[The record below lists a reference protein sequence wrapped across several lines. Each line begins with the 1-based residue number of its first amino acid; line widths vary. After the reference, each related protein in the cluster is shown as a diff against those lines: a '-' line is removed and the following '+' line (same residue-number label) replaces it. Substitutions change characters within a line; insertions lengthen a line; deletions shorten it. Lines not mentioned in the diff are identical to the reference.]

1 MKYLI
6 LYLFFLNSVLANTQE
21 LRHNVF
27 FNTDEYDVI
36 KNEEKRLNNFISSL
50 DSLTIETITINGYCD
65 DRGTKTYNMVLSK
78 RRAESIKEYLLDSEF
93 SEKQIKI
100 IEGKGELALGKTSD
114 VSKIRKNNRRV
125 EIVVSAKSSSNYIEK
140 PTTQTIL
147 KGNLSVGDIVR
158 LKNIYFKTSY
168 STIIPSSIPTL
179 KEIAD
184 ILANK
189 KNIYFT
195 IQGHV
200 CCTHDTYDAIDRKT
214 NKRNLSISRAKF
226 IYTYLSQQGIEKHR
240 MKYVGMRRKFPL
252 GGDPKFDRRVEILIT
267 HIGKEN

>member
-1 MKYLI
+1 MLRFTYLV
-6 LYLFFLNSVLANTQE
+6 LFFSVFASAQE

-27 FNTDEYDVI
+27 FETDKYNIEVV
-36 KNEEKRLNNFISSL
+36 EETRLNAFISSL
-50 DSLTIETITINGYCD
+50 DSLTIETISIHGYCD
-65 DRGTKTYNMVLSK
+65 DRGTTSYNLQLSEN
-78 RRAESIKEYLLDSEF
+78 RAETIKQYLLDSEF
-93 SEKQIKI
+93 SKKQLKVID
-100 IEGKGELALGKTSD
+100 GKGELALNSTTDIPK
-114 VSKIRKNNRRV
+114 VRENNRRV
-125 EIVVSAKSSSNYIEK
+125 EIVVSAKSSSSEIEK

-147 KGNLSVGDIVR
+147 KGDVKIGDKIR

-168 STIIPSSIPTL
+168 STIMPGSIPTL

-184 ILANK
+184 ILVER

-195 IQGHV
+195 IEGHV

-214 NKRNLSISRAKF
+214 GKRDLSISRAKF
-226 IYTYLSQQGIEKHR
+226 IYTYLLQQGVEKHR

-267 HIGKEN
+267 HVGKED

>member
-1 MKYLI
+1 MLRFTYI
-6 LYLFFLNSVLANTQE
+6 IFFFGALASAQE

-27 FNTDEYDVI
+27 FETDRFNVEAI
-36 KNEEKRLNNFISSL
+36 EEKRLNAFISSL
-50 DSLTIETITINGYCD
+50 DSLTVETIAINGYCD
-65 DRGTKTYNMVLSK
+65 DRGTTSYNLLLSEQ
-78 RRAESIKEYLLDSEF
+78 RAETIKQYLLDSEF
-93 SEKQIKI
+93 SNKQIKVI
-100 IEGKGELALGKTSD
+100 DGKGELALNASTNIP
-114 VSKIRKNNRRV
+114 VIRQNNRRV
-125 EIVVSAKSSSNYIEK
+125 EIVVSAKSSSNNIEK

-147 KGNLSVGDIVR
+147 KGDVKVGDQIR

-168 STIIPSSIPTL
+168 STIMASSIPTL

-184 ILANK
+184 ILVER

-214 NKRNLSISRAKF
+214 NQRNLSISRAKF
-226 IYTYLSQQGIEKHR
+226 IYTYLLQQGVEKHR

-252 GGDPKFDRRVEILIT
+252 GGDPKYDRRVEILIT
-267 HIGKEN
+267 HIANEN

>member
-1 MKYLI
+1 MLRLTYI
-6 LYLFFLNSVLANTQE
+6 YFFLSFVTYAQE

-27 FNTDEYDVI
+27 FETDKYSVQLV
-36 KNEEKRLNNFISSL
+36 EENRLNSFISSL
-50 DSLTIETITINGYCD
+50 DSLTIQTITIHGYCD
-65 DRGTKTYNMVLSK
+65 DRGTKTYNQLLSEN
-78 RRAESIKEYLLDSEF
+78 RADAIKGYLLDSEF
-93 SEKQIKI
+93 SEKQIKVI
-100 IEGKGELALGKTSD
+100 DGKGEVPLNISVD
-114 VSKIRKNNRRV
+114 ISKIRQNNRRV
-125 EIVVSAKSSSNYIEK
+125 EIVVSAKSSSDEIEK

-147 KGNLSVGDIVR
+147 KGDIKVGDKVR

-168 STIIPSSIPTL
+168 STIMASSIPTL
-179 KEIAD
+179 KEIAA
-184 ILANK
+184 ILVEK

-214 NKRNLSISRAKF
+214 SLRNLSISRAKF
-226 IYTYLSQQGIEKHR
+226 IYTFLLQQGVERHR

-267 HIGKEN
+267 HVGKED